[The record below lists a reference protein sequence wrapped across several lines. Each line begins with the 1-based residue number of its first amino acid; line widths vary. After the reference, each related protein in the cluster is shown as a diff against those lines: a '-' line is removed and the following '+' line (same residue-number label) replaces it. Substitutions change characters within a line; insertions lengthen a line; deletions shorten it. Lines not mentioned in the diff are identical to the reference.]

1 MASNGLSLLR
11 LTFLGTSAAAPTLQR
26 NVSGLVIKADSEV
39 FLFDCGEGSQ
49 RQMIRYG
56 TGFGVTR
63 VFFTHFHADHYLG
76 IIGFLRTLGM
86 GGRTETLQLF
96 GPVGAKRILL
106 AALHLGIEKLA
117 FPVDIV
123 ELGGEE
129 RLSFPGLTV
138 CVVRADHRVPALSF
152 VLKENERAGRFDLE
166 AALRLGVT
174 PGPDFGRLQQGHA
187 VTTQAGKTIVPAQ
200 VIGEKRK
207 GRILALSGDT
217 RPNPLFAQAA
227 AGADVLIHEATFSD
241 DEQERALQTRHST
254 AREAGD
260 IAQLANANRLLLT
273 HISSRFHV
281 ATSPLV
287 SQAKAAFP
295 GSVEVANDGTQV
307 EIAMKEEGVG
317 VGGVASGEG
326 FFSP

>member
-26 NVSGLVIKADSEV
+26 NVSGLVVKADSEV

-56 TGFGVTR
+56 TGFAVTR
-63 VFFTHFHADHYLG
+63 VFFSHFHADHYLG

-123 ELGGEE
+123 ELSGDEC
-129 RLSFPGLTV
+129 LSFAGLTV
-138 CVVRADHRVPALSF
+138 YAVRADHRVPALSF
-152 VLKENERAGRFDLE
+152 VLKENDRAGRFNLE
-166 AALRLGVT
+166 AALRLGVA

-187 VTTQAGKTIVPAQ
+187 VKNQAGHTIVPAQ
-200 VIGEKRK
+200 VMGEKRK

-227 AGADVLIHEATFSD
+227 FGADLLIHEATFSD

-254 AREAGD
+254 AREAGEV
-260 IAQLANANRLLLT
+260 AQLAQASRLLLT
-273 HISSRFHV
+273 HISSRFHA
-281 ATSPLV
+281 ATFPLV
-287 SQAKAAFP
+287 AQAKAAFQ
-295 GSVEVANDGTQV
+295 GSIEVANDGMQV
-307 EIAMKEEGVG
+307 EIPMKE
-317 VGGVASGEG
+317 ASDT
-326 FFSP
+326 P